1 MLGLLLSLLAIVAP
15 AYVNASVSDCSNGKA
30 LITIDSMSFKP
41 DPTVPGMNSTLLLS
55 LSVPEEI
62 TNGTVTY
69 STTYNF
75 LPLTPTVEDLC
86 ATVVCPIAVGS
97 LDTLSSYPIG
107 TSLSGTLTLKI
118 EWTELTGR
126 QLLCVSIKTK
136 LGAYDKQLVLRKTK
150 NKVCKVNST
159 FFTNETYRH

>member
-1 MLGLLLSLLAIVAP
+1 MLGLLLSLLVT
-15 AYVNASVSDCSNGKA
+15 AYASVSDCSNGKA
-30 LITIDSMSFKP
+30 LLTIDSMSFAP
-41 DPTVPGMNSTLLLS
+41 DPTVPGMNSTLSLS

-86 ATVVCPIAVGS
+86 ATVACPITVGS
-97 LDTLSSYPIG
+97 LDTVSSYPIS

-118 EWTELTGR
+118 EWVELTGR

-136 LGAYDKQLVLRKTK
+136 LGAYDKQLVLRNTK

-159 FFTNETYRH
+159 FFTNETHLHTRAH

>member
-1 MLGLLLSLLAIVAP
+1 MLGLLLSLLA
-15 AYVNASVSDCSNGKA
+15 YVSPSYGSVSDCSNGKA
-30 LITIDSMSFKP
+30 LLTIDSMSFKP
-41 DPTVPGMNSTLLLS
+41 DPTVPGMNSTLLVS

-69 STTYNF
+69 STVYNF
-75 LPLTPTVEDLC
+75 LPLKPTVEDLC
-86 ATVVCPIAVGS
+86 TTVVCPIAVGS
-97 LDTLSSYPIG
+97 LDTVSSYPIG
-107 TSLSGTLTLKI
+107 TSLSGTLVLKI

-136 LGAYDKQLVLRKTK
+136 LGAYDKQLVLRK

-159 FFTNETYRH
+159 FFGNETQRH

>member
-1 MLGLLLSLLAIVAP
+1 MLGLLLSLLASVSV
-15 AYVNASVSDCSNGKA
+15 YGSVSDCSNGKA

-69 STTYNF
+69 STVYNF

-86 ATVVCPIAVGS
+86 ATVPCPIAVGS
-97 LDTLSSYPIG
+97 LDTVSSYPIG
-107 TSLSGTLTLKI
+107 TGLSGVLTLKI

-126 QLLCVSIKTK
+126 QLLCVLIKTK

>member
-1 MLGLLLSLLAIVAP
+1 MLGLLLSLLAIAAP
-15 AYVNASVSDCSNGKA
+15 VYGSVSDCSNGKA
-30 LITIDSMSFKP
+30 LLTIDSMSFTP

-69 STTYNF
+69 STTYNY
-75 LPLTPTVEDLC
+75 LPLNPTVEDLC
-86 ATVVCPIAVGS
+86 GVTVPCPIAVGS
-97 LDTLSSYPIG
+97 LDTVSSYPIG
-107 TSLSGTLTLKI
+107 TSLSGSLVLKI

-150 NKVCKVNST
+150 NKICKINST
-159 FFTNETYRH
+159 FFTNETHRH